1 MKTQPTNKEL
11 MEDIKKEMQ
20 LLKQDVLKLLN
31 QKHKL
36 NHK

>member
-11 MEDIKKEMQ
+11 MDNIKKEMK
-20 LLKQDVLKLLN
+20 LLKQDVLKLIQ

>member
-11 MEDIKKEMQ
+11 MDDIKKEME
-20 LLKQDVLKLLN
+20 LLKQDVLKLIQ
-31 QKHKL
+31 QKHRL

>member
-11 MEDIKKEMQ
+11 MEDIKKEMK
-20 LLKQDVLKLLN
+20 LLKQDVLKLIN
-31 QKHKL
+31 QKSKL